1 MEMTVVVT
9 RNAPDRVRGF
19 LASCMCEI
27 APGVYTG
34 PGMSQGV
41 RQRVWAVM
49 DEWWPHFPECAIVMT
64 WPDKKAVGGQQFW
77 VLGAPKVVLHEQDG
91 MFLVRGTMTTESWR
105 SLKTEDPK

>member
-34 PGMSQGV
+34 PGMSRGV
-41 RQRVWAVM
+41 RQRVWNVL
-49 DEWWPHFPECAIVMT
+49 DEWFPHFPDWAVVMT
-64 WPDKKAVGGQQFW
+64 WPDRKATGGQEFL
-77 VLGAPKVVLHEQDG
+77 VLGAPRNMLHEQDG
-91 MFLVRGTMTTESWR
+91 MFLVRGTMTAESWR
-105 SLKTEDPK
+105 SLKTEE